1 MVLNGIVAGWL
12 KKLLSFSIHNSYLK
26 GKIIEWKRK
35 KKKRKVKLNKRHEK
49 LGLKSLSEKK
59 LWSYGLVDPKFM
71 V

>member
-1 MVLNGIVAGWL
+1 VE
-12 KKLLSFSIHNSYLK
+12 KKK
-26 GKIIEWKRK
+26 E

-59 LWSYGLVDPKFM
+59 LWSSGLVDPKFM